1 MYKNTFFVN
10 NLCMKKNMI
19 IGFIGG
25 FITGLFASGG
35 GLILVPCFM
44 YFLHMNNRMSRAT
57 ATFCI
62 LPWVLISGFFYYKND
77 FIHWNIGFLCALG
90 GIIGGIIGAKLLK
103 KIPIKYL
110 ELLFIIFLAYAS
122 IKLIF

>member
-1 MYKNTFFVN
+1 
-10 NLCMKKNMI
+10 MKKNII

-35 GLILVPCFM
+35 GMILVPCFM
-44 YFLHMNNRMSRAT
+44 YFLDMNDRQSRAT
-57 ATFCI
+57 ALFCI
-62 LPWVLISGFFYYKND
+62 LPWVIISGFFYYKND
-77 FIHWNIGFLCALG
+77 FINWNTGLLCALG

-103 KIPIKYL
+103 KIPVKYL
-110 ELLFIIFLAYAS
+110 QLLFIIFLAYAS